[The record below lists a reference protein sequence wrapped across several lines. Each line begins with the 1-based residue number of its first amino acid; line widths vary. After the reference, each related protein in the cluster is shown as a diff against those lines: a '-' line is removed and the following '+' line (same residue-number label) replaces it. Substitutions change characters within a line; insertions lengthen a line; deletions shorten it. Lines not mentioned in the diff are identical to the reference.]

1 MPKKVKT
8 EQIKMFDANHNH
20 FTNFHS
26 IKINYNGISYDA
38 ANMSLITGFNIHIYK
53 TRDNGM
59 IFAIDEQGFYG
70 ASSIDDAKAWD
81 DLKKYPKSVMDNV
94 IGVAAAK
101 SKCNGCAR

>member
-1 MPKKVKT
+1 MPKKLKT
-8 EQIKMFDANHNH
+8 IDMFNINHDH
-20 FTNFHS
+20 FPNFHS

-38 ANMSLITGFNIHIYK
+38 SSTSLITGFNIHIYK
-53 TRDNGM
+53 TRDNKM

-70 ASSIDDAKAWD
+70 ASSVDNGHAAWD
-81 DLKKYPKSVMDNV
+81 DLKKYPKPVMDNV

>member
-1 MPKKVKT
+1 
-8 EQIKMFDANHNH
+8 
-20 FTNFHS
+20 
-26 IKINYNGISYDA
+26 
-38 ANMSLITGFNIHIYK
+38 
-53 TRDNGM
+53 M

-81 DLKKYPKSVMDNV
+81 DLKKYPKPVMDNV